1 MAFDLDKLA
10 SIAKPRS
17 AESIA
22 REQFQRENAEWLSRS
37 MDIALAVRYYLRT
50 ENITQKQLAEKLG
63 VSAPYVAKIMKGC
76 ENLTID
82 TICKIE
88 TAIGHKI
95 MSVFNPYDFSIVP
108 AENISTTDFEVK
120 QSTPFVVIGNKWGNL
135 YEDSSK
141 CA

>member
-10 SIAKPRS
+10 NIAKPRS

-22 REQFQRENAEWLSRS
+22 KEQFLMENANWLSRS

-50 ENITQKQLAEKLG
+50 EKITQKQLAEKLN
-63 VSAPYVAKIMKGC
+63 VSAPYVAKILKGC

-88 TAIGHKI
+88 AAIGRKI
-95 MSVFNPYDFSIVP
+95 ISVTKPYEIFALP
-108 AENISTTDFEVK
+108 KTDFVVGQPTK
-120 QSTPFVVIGNKWGNL
+120 FVIDGNEWGNL
-135 YEDSSK
+135 NENICES
-141 CA
+141 A